1 MLRDK
6 TVAAVVPAFNE
17 ETQISRVVE
26 TMPDFVDW
34 IVVIDDASSDGTW
47 KILESLARTH
57 ERLVPIRHAENQGVG
72 GAIASGYKWCGE
84 KDIDC
89 AVVLAGDG
97 QMQPD
102 KVEDICLPVVLGK
115 ADYSKANRL
124 ISESAYRKIPIT
136 RFVGNSG
143 LSFLTKIASGYWHIA
158 DSQSGFAAIGKLPLK
173 LIDWDRM
180 YKRYGQPNDILVK
193 LNVYNFRVQ
202 DVAMEPV
209 YGVGE
214 QSKMKKR
221 KVLFTISWLLLK
233 SFFWRMKEKY
243 IYREFHPLV
252 LFYCLSLLLLLTSV
266 GFGIRLILKWSED
279 GLVPEITLVGLLFS
293 ITVGLMCAFFAMFFD
308 MERSRP

>member
-1 MLRDK
+1 MLEQK
-6 TVAAVVPAFNE
+6 SIAAVVPAFNE
-17 ETQISRVVE
+17 ETQIRGVVE
-26 TMPDFVDW
+26 TMPDFVDR
-34 IVVIDDASSDGTW
+34 IVIIDDASTDATW
-47 KILESLARTH
+47 DVLQELKSRYEK
-57 ERLVPIRHAENQGVG
+57 LVLIRHEENQGVG
-72 GAIASGYKWCGE
+72 GAIASGYSWCRE
-84 KDIDC
+84 NDIDC

-102 KVEDICLPVVLGK
+102 RVEEICLPVVRGQ

-124 ISESAYRKIPIT
+124 LTESAYRKIPLS

-180 YKRYGQPNDILVK
+180 YKRYGQPNDLLVK
-193 LNVYNFRVQ
+193 LNVYNFRVL

-221 KVLFTISWLLLK
+221 KVLFTISWLLFR
-233 SFFWRMKEKY
+233 SFFWRMKQKY

-252 LFYCLSLLLLLTSV
+252 LFYLLSILLLIASV
-266 GFGIRLILKWSED
+266 VFAIRLGVKWAAD
-279 GLVPEITLVGLLFS
+279 GIIPEITLIGLLFS
-293 ITVGLMCAFFAMFFD
+293 LTAGLMCAFFAMFFD